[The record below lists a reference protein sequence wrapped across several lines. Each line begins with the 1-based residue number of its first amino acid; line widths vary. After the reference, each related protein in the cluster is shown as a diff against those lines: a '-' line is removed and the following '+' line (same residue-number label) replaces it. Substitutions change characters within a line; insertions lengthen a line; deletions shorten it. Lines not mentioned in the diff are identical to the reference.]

1 MRSQTRRTGTSQIQ
15 TCFDS
20 CGEKRSLNEESVLG
34 LVGEGMLDRFGARID
49 ELESVVREI
58 AIDITTG
65 TFVEKLPP
73 QKVWEKTGNRIT
85 MVNELTKELREY
97 LFMLKPENVPS
108 IEQQVTGIYE
118 RLNSFQETFKTG
130 ATAIGGSQLSIEE
143 LRKALVEVSEF
154 ISLCRAVKAEPS
166 EIISEI
172 LQLREGKK
180 TEVFTINEAKIQ
192 RLGYLVKEAQSSYK
206 EAAETI
212 KRLEGY
218 IVSLRSEYENL
229 VVSLYKKGDEKA

>member
-1 MRSQTRRTGTSQIQ
+1 
-15 TCFDS
+15 
-20 CGEKRSLNEESVLG
+20 
-34 LVGEGMLDRFGARID
+34 MLDRFGDRIN

-73 QKVWEKTGNRIT
+73 QKVWEKTSNRIM
-85 MVNELTKELREY
+85 MVNELIKELREY

-118 RLNSFQETFKTG
+118 RLNLFQETFKTG
-130 ATAIGGSQLSIEE
+130 TSAIGGSQLSIEE

-166 EIISEI
+166 EIINEI

-180 TEVFTINEAKIQ
+180 TEVFAINEAKIQ
-192 RLGYLVKEAQSSYK
+192 HLGNLVKEAQASYK

-212 KRLEGY
+212 KRLEGH
-218 IVSLRSEYENL
+218 IESLRSEYESL
-229 VVSLYKKGDEKA
+229 VVNLYKKEDEKGSEHSFG

>member
-1 MRSQTRRTGTSQIQ
+1 
-15 TCFDS
+15 
-20 CGEKRSLNEESVLG
+20 
-34 LVGEGMLDRFGARID
+34 MLDRFGDRIN

-73 QKVWEKTGNRIT
+73 QKVWEKTSNRIM
-85 MVNELTKELREY
+85 MVGELTKELREY

-118 RLNSFQETFKTG
+118 RLNSFQETLKKGT
-130 ATAIGGSQLSIEE
+130 TAIGGSQLSIEE

-166 EIISEI
+166 EIINEI

-180 TEVFTINEAKIQ
+180 TEVFAITEAKIQ
-192 RLGYLVKEAQSSYK
+192 HLGNLVKEAQASYK

-212 KRLEGY
+212 KRLEGR
-218 IVSLRSEYENL
+218 IESLRSEYESL
-229 VVSLYKKGDEKA
+229 LVSLYKKEDEKGLEHSFG